1 MISTLVE
8 KAGASDASGTANA
21 GLQQLLGTDKRNPVF
36 SLFEDPAHQSL
47 HVYYGAELLEVV
59 PKNKAHLA
67 FKCLLGR
74 LYNAGVKAK
83 SLRQVFQVDRK
94 TLQRWGHA
102 LRADDPEQLIKALAG
117 RGAQRKLTVEIRS
130 FVALRFAVLY
140 GQSRRHYSQPIR
152 AEIKQVFGVSLSGEA
167 LRPLFRQL
175 KAELR
180 HETPPPPPPE
190 ADSEKRETACELLPP
205 ASGASP
211 VPTAPATAHPSLEA
225 STAPPPTRKQSPV
238 LPSSK
243 TVSLCHH
250 LGVLVFSPWLGRL
263 EQHFAPEGQFW
274 KQWSG
279 SVLLG
284 AINIE
289 QSKLLD
295 FDDLN
300 RLFGP
305 TTRSLGPQRSELSRL
320 AANPKTVPSLLAF
333 NAKEVDPE
341 KRGRDFYFDPHTK
354 HYTGLQKILK
364 GWCSRIRFA
373 DKVLHTDFIHNAE
386 GFPVYLGWSDNYQDM
401 RERFF
406 KLAEIFRA
414 QTGLAK
420 EALLTL
426 IIDRGVFSHEVFGRI
441 IEAPNY
447 HLITWEK
454 DYRRDQ
460 WDAAKKSGAFV
471 LERPRNRAQ
480 DKRSYHFEYRDRP
493 WPRQA
498 KMRQLI
504 VRATNPRGRTLEV
517 SVLTDDLERAAQ
529 QSITLIFNRWIQ
541 ENDFKYLDK
550 HFGIN
555 EITSYASV
563 SYEELRSQLED
574 KQVQSGAD
582 KALQQQQRQL
592 KRELGR
598 LLLSEHRHPKK
609 SATRTTKIKE
619 STEELTA
626 LEGQRAAVE
635 KEVSRLDALIEQH
648 RVRLDTRNKSVM
660 DCLKLMARN
669 AFYMALQPF
678 KAAYDN
684 FRDDHE
690 LFRNLTQCD
699 GILVEDAKQ
708 VEAHLLPT
716 VNYPPKVRKLMEQL
730 LEQINAAE
738 PQMPDGSQRRLR
750 LRLAEKEGIQLAMP
764 LS

>member
-1 MISTLVE
+1 MKSTLVE
-8 KAGASDASGTANA
+8 KAGASDASGIASA
-21 GLQQLLGTDKRNPVF
+21 CLQQILGTDKRNPIF
-36 SLFEDPAHQSL
+36 SLFEDPVHQSVHL
-47 HVYYGAELLEVV
+47 YYGAELFEVV
-59 PKNKAHLA
+59 PKNKGHLA

-74 LYNAGVKAK
+74 LYNAGLKAK
-83 SLRQVFQVDRK
+83 SLQQVFKVDRK
-94 TLQRWGHA
+94 TMQRWGQA
-102 LRADDPEQLIKALAG
+102 LQADDPELLLRALAG
-117 RGAQRKLTVEIRS
+117 RGAHRKLTVEIRS

-140 GQSRRHYSQPIR
+140 AQSRRGYSQAIR
-152 AEIKQVFGVSLSGEA
+152 GEIKQVFGVSLSGEA

-180 HETPPPPPPE
+180 KETTPPPPPTAAP
-190 ADSEKRETACELLPP
+190 EKRETACELPP
-205 ASGASP
+205 ALPGAGSTP
-211 VPTAPATAHPSLEA
+211 A
-225 STAPPPTRKQSPV
+225 STALSPSAETSPALAPTRKQSPV
-238 LPSSK
+238 LPASK
-243 TVSLCHH
+243 SVRLCHH

-263 EQHFAPEGQFW
+263 EQHFTPQGQFW
-274 KQWSG
+274 KQWSA
-279 SVLLG
+279 SLLLG
-284 AINIE
+284 ALNIE

-295 FDDLN
+295 FEDLN

-305 TTRSLGPQRSELSRL
+305 TTRSLPSQRSELSRV
-320 AANPKTVPSLLAF
+320 AAIAHTVPSLLAF
-333 NAKEVDPE
+333 NAQVVDPQ
-341 KRGRDFYFDPHTK
+341 KKGRDFYFDPHTK

-364 GWCSRIRFA
+364 GWCARIRFA
-373 DKVLHTDFIHNAE
+373 DKVAHTDFIHTAE
-386 GFPVYLGWSDNYQDM
+386 GFPVYLGWSDNYQDL

-406 KLAEIFRA
+406 KVAENFRA

-426 IIDRGVFSHEVFGRI
+426 IIDRGIFSHPVFGRI

-454 DYRRDQ
+454 NYQRDQ
-460 WDAAKKSGAFV
+460 WDPAKKSGAFV
-471 LERPRNRAQ
+471 LERVRNHAR
-480 DKRSYHFEYRDRP
+480 DKRSYHFEYMDRP
-493 WPRQA
+493 WPSQA

-504 VRATNPRGRTLEV
+504 VRATNPRGKRLEV
-517 SVLTDDLERAAQ
+517 SVLTDDLERPAP

-563 SYEELRSQLED
+563 SYEELRGQLED

-592 KRELGR
+592 KQQLGR

-609 SATRTTKIKE
+609 SARRTAQIKQ
-619 STEELTA
+619 STEELKA
-626 LEGQRAAVE
+626 LESQRAAVQ
-635 KEVSRLDALIEQH
+635 KEVSRLAALIEQH
-648 RVRLDTRNKSVM
+648 MVRLDTRNKSVM

-669 AFYMALQPF
+669 AFYLALQPF
-678 KAAYDN
+678 KAAYNN

-699 GILVEDAKQ
+699 GVLVEDADQ

-716 VNYPPKVRKLMEQL
+716 VNYPPKMRKLIEQL
-730 LEQINAAE
+730 LEQINAAD
-738 PQMPDGSQRRLR
+738 PKMPDGSQRRLR
-750 LRLAEKEGIQLAMP
+750 LHLAEKEGIQLAMT
-764 LS
+764 LN